1 MHASDAFAA
10 LDLVTA
16 DLPGAALHEHF
27 RAARQA
33 SGLARTRL
41 HGLPAFVLTRFA
53 DVKTF
58 LADDQT
64 FPGGTT
70 YVHQVEP
77 VVGRTFISMEGDDH
91 HRYRL
96 LATPAFRSSAVARF
110 VEQALVPLA
119 HELLDRFAAHGAAD
133 LVAQF
138 TDVLPYVAISRKLGL
153 PVESERRQRT
163 LARGLLTYPV
173 DPAGAAAASAE
184 LTAVITTT
192 LAARRRRAADD
203 VLSRL
208 IDADVEGQRLGDDE
222 IASHARLLF
231 AVGATT
237 TADAMSSLFWTLLT
251 QPGLAERARQ
261 EPALRPGIVHELLRW
276 EPPVAALPRFTVA
289 GGTIGGQEI
298 PPGSLVLA
306 ALAAANRDPEVFE
319 DHDRFK
325 PERDEREI
333 LTFGFGSKYCPGVN
347 LARRQLAA
355 ALDVVLERLPGLA
368 IAGVAAPTGAVLR
381 SVKTLPVT
389 WRPR

>member
-1 MHASDAFAA
+1 MRTTDALAG
-10 LDLVTA
+10 LDLVA
-16 DLPGAALHEHF
+16 AELPGAALHDHF
-27 RAARQA
+27 RAAREA
-33 SGLARTRL
+33 SGLSRTTL
-41 HGLPAFVLTRFA
+41 HGLPALLLTRFA

-58 LADDQT
+58 LADDQA

-77 VVGRTFISMEGDDH
+77 VVGRTFISMDGDDH
-91 HRYRL
+91 RRYRL

-110 VEQALVPLA
+110 IEQALVPLA
-119 HELLDRFAAHGAAD
+119 HEIVDRFASRRAGD
-133 LVAQF
+133 LVAEF

-153 PVESERRQRT
+153 PVESERRQRA

-173 DPAGAAAASAE
+173 DPTGAAAASAE
-184 LTAVITTT
+184 LTSVITAT
-192 LAARRRRAADD
+192 LAARRRVPADD

-208 IDADVEGQRLGDDE
+208 IDAEVEGQRLGDDE

-251 QPGLAERARQ
+251 QPGLAERARH
-261 EPALRPGIVHELLRW
+261 EPPLRPGIVHELLRW

-289 GGTIGGQEI
+289 GGTIGGQEV

-306 ALAAANRDPEVFE
+306 ALAAANRDPDVFE
-319 DHDRFK
+319 DPDRFR
-325 PERDEREI
+325 PDREEREI

-347 LARRQLAA
+347 LARRQLGA

-368 IAGVAAPTGAVLR
+368 LAGPAAPTGAVLR
-381 SVKTLPVT
+381 SVKSLPVT
-389 WRPR
+389 WRAT